1 MLISCCSLQ
10 IYAEESIMLDRVVA
24 VVNKAVILES
34 ELNQEIFL
42 RNSLFQNP
50 SAISDETKQFIL
62 ENMINDLVLLQ
73 RAKRLNISVDSKTVL
88 RVIKNI
94 SEEKKMSLKLFE
106 AQLKK
111 EGLNLEL
118 FKKNIEKEIL
128 LRRLR
133 ERELQD
139 KLIISDTEAKNF
151 LETQGKNNLITDEV
165 LIKHLKFPFDE
176 TVTEQE
182 RMKLK
187 IKVNEILEN
196 HEKKFKEKGEKFWAE
211 DGREFETWEWKSFE
225 KLPEIFVDSLR
236 NSAAGGFVQVIES
249 GSGFHLLFLSERRSS
264 IIKDE
269 VTVYKARHILKKVAV
284 NTKETTTLKL
294 MERLMQRIQQGESF
308 SSLAEEFSDDITSA
322 QNGGELNW
330 SYPGDLVLPFERVAL
345 SLSPGE
351 VSAPV
356 RTMFGYHLIQLLEK
370 KQILIDEQ
378 RQLNIAKTMIRERK
392 IPEVT
397 EEWIRDL
404 RENSY
409 VEIKSKEF

>member
-165 LIKHLKFPFDE
+165 LIK
-176 TVTEQE
+176 
-182 RMKLK
+182 
-187 IKVNEILEN
+187 
-196 HEKKFKEKGEKFWAE
+196 
-211 DGREFETWEWKSFE
+211 
-225 KLPEIFVDSLR
+225 
-236 NSAAGGFVQVIES
+236 
-249 GSGFHLLFLSERRSS
+249 SE
-264 IIKDE
+264 
-269 VTVYKARHILKKVAV
+269 
-284 NTKETTTLKL
+284 
-294 MERLMQRIQQGESF
+294 
-308 SSLAEEFSDDITSA
+308 
-322 QNGGELNW
+322 
-330 SYPGDLVLPFERVAL
+330 
-345 SLSPGE
+345 
-351 VSAPV
+351 
-356 RTMFGYHLIQLLEK
+356 
-370 KQILIDEQ
+370 
-378 RQLNIAKTMIRERK
+378 
-392 IPEVT
+392 
-397 EEWIRDL
+397 
-404 RENSY
+404 
-409 VEIKSKEF
+409 